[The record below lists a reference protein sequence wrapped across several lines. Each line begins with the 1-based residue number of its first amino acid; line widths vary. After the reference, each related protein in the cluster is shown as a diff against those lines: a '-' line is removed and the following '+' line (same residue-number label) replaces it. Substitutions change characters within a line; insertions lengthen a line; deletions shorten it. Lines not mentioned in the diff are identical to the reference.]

1 LAAWESKCRTFKADK
16 EAIGLSISQNVS
28 VKNLVKIFEGSGG
41 KKVTA
46 VDNVSLTIE
55 PGEFVT
61 LLGPSGCG
69 KTTILRMIAGFENPS
84 SGDVFIGDT
93 RVNTLTPDR
102 RDTAMVFQSY
112 ALFPHLNVF
121 ENVAYGLKIK
131 KMKTEDI
138 RVKVKEL
145 LGLVGLADLE
155 TRSPNQLSGGQQQRV
170 ALARALVMEPSVL
183 LFDEPLSNLDAKLR
197 IHMRREIRK
206 IQRQFGITSIYVTHD
221 QAEAMSMSDRIIV
234 MNKGVVEQMGTPK
247 EVYATPA
254 SQFVADFIGTANIIP
269 STVKAL
275 GDGEVEIEALGTS
288 FQIKTDL
295 TLQIGDAVKLIV
307 RPEAVALSRI
317 AGIPAKITSSVFMGS
332 YQDYIISSY
341 GQNLLV
347 VDPDPANHDTFDAD
361 TQVFLVIA
369 PNKLHIVK

>member
-1 LAAWESKCRTFKADK
+1 MSASK
-16 EAIGLSISQNVS
+16 SVS
-28 VKNLVKIFEGSGG
+28 VKNLVKTFESSGG

-69 KTTILRMIAGFENPS
+69 KTTILRMVAGFENPTG
-84 SGDVFIGDT
+84 GDVLIGGE

-131 KMKTEDI
+131 KMKPDDI
-138 RVKVKEL
+138 RTKVKNIL
-145 LGLVGLADLE
+145 DLVGLSDLE

-234 MNKGVVEQMGTPK
+234 MNKGVIEQVGTPK
-247 EVYATPA
+247 QIYATPA

-269 STVKAL
+269 SKVIHAI
-275 GDGEVEIEALGTS
+275 DGEVDVETLGTR
-288 FQIKTDL
+288 FRVKTNL
-295 TLQIGDAVKLIV
+295 NLQPNDDVKLIV
-307 RPEAVALSRI
+307 RPEAVTLSRE
-317 AGIPAKITSSVFMGS
+317 AGIPAEIASSVFMGS
-332 YQDYIISSY
+332 YQDYVISAHEQS
-341 GQNLLV
+341 LLI
-347 VDPDPANHDTFDAD
+347 VDSDPANHETFE
-361 TQVFLVIA
+361 TGEQVFLVIA

>member
-1 LAAWESKCRTFKADK
+1 MSVSK
-16 EAIGLSISQNVS
+16 SVS
-28 VKNLVKIFEGSGG
+28 VKNLVKIFDSSGG

-46 VDNVSLTIE
+46 VDNVTLTIE

-69 KTTILRMIAGFENPS
+69 KTTILRMVAGFETPS
-84 SGDVFIGDT
+84 GGDVLIGDE

-121 ENVAYGLKIK
+121 ENIAYGLKIK

-138 RVKVKEL
+138 RTKVKEI
-145 LGLVGLADLE
+145 LGLVGLSELE
-155 TRSPNQLSGGQQQRV
+155 GRSPNQLSGGQQQRV

-221 QAEAMSMSDRIIV
+221 QAEAMSMSL
-234 MNKGVVEQMGTPK
+234 NKSARRKKYTPRR
-247 EVYATPA
+247 PA
-254 SQFVADFIGTANIIP
+254 S
-269 STVKAL
+269 
-275 GDGEVEIEALGTS
+275 
-288 FQIKTDL
+288 
-295 TLQIGDAVKLIV
+295 
-307 RPEAVALSRI
+307 
-317 AGIPAKITSSVFMGS
+317 SSP
-332 YQDYIISSY
+332 ISSEP
-341 GQNLLV
+341 QISSL
-347 VDPDPANHDTFDAD
+347 PRW
-361 TQVFLVIA
+361 
-369 PNKLHIVK
+369 KL

>member
-1 LAAWESKCRTFKADK
+1 MSSSKSV
-16 EAIGLSISQNVS
+16 SI
-28 VKNLVKIFEGSGG
+28 KNLVKIFDSAGG

-46 VDNVSLTIE
+46 VDHVSLTIA

-69 KTTILRMIAGFENPS
+69 KTTILRMVAGFETPTG
-84 SGDVFIGDT
+84 GDVLIGDE
-93 RVNTLTPDR
+93 RVNTLTPDK

-121 ENVAYGLKIK
+121 ENIAYGLKIK
-131 KMKTEDI
+131 QLKPDKI
-138 RVKVKEL
+138 KAKVHEI
-145 LGLVGLADLE
+145 LGLVGLTDLE
-155 TRSPNQLSGGQQQRV
+155 ARSPNQLSGGQQQRV

-234 MNKGVVEQMGTPK
+234 MNKGIVEQVGTPQ

-254 SQFVADFIGTANIIP
+254 SQFVADFIGTANIVP
-269 STVKAL
+269 GVVSAA
-275 GDGEVEIEALGTS
+275 DGGVAQIEALGAI
-288 FQIKTDL
+288 FPVKTNL
-295 TLQIGDAVKLIV
+295 AVASGDTVKLIV
-307 RPEAVALSRI
+307 RPEAVRLALE
-317 AGIPAKITSSVFMGS
+317 GLIPAEISSSVFMGS
-332 YQDYIISSY
+332 YQDYVIQTQ
-341 GQNLLV
+341 GQTLV
-347 VDPDPANHDTFDAD
+347 IVDPDPANHPVFGAGE
-361 TQVFLVIA
+361 QVFLSIA
-369 PNKLHIVK
+369 PNSLHIVR

>member
-1 LAAWESKCRTFKADK
+1 MSSSK
-16 EAIGLSISQNVS
+16 SVS
-28 VKNLVKIFEGSGG
+28 VKNLVKIFDSTGG
-41 KKVTA
+41 KKITA
-46 VDNVSLTIE
+46 VDNVSLTIN

-69 KTTILRMIAGFENPS
+69 KTTILRMVAGFESPTG
-84 SGDVFIGDT
+84 GDVLIGNE
-93 RVNTLTPDR
+93 RVNSLTPDK

-121 ENVAYGLKIK
+121 ENIAYGLKIK
-131 KMKTEDI
+131 KMKTDDI
-138 RVKVKEL
+138 RAKVREI
-145 LGLVGLADLE
+145 LGLVGLDDLE
-155 TRSPNQLSGGQQQRV
+155 GRSPNQLSGGQQQRV

-269 STVKAL
+269 AAVASTGPNSAEISSL
-275 GDGEVEIEALGTS
+275 GATFHV
-288 FQIKTDL
+288 KTDL
-295 TLQIGDAVKLIV
+295 PLNPGDPVKLIV
-307 RPEAVALSRI
+307 RPEAVTLSRQP
-317 AGIPAKITSSVFMGS
+317 GIPAEITSSVFMGA
-332 YQDYIISSY
+332 YQDYVIDSHGQTLLIID
-341 GQNLLV
+341 Q
-347 VDPDPANHDTFDAD
+347 DPANHETFAAGE
-361 TQVFLVIA
+361 QVFLSIA
-369 PNKLHIVK
+369 PNSLHIVK

>member
-1 LAAWESKCRTFKADK
+1 MSTSK
-16 EAIGLSISQNVS
+16 SVS

-41 KKVTA
+41 KKIAA

-69 KTTILRMIAGFENPS
+69 KTTILRMVAGFEIPTG
-84 SGDVFIGDT
+84 GDVLIGGD

-121 ENVAYGLKIK
+121 ENIAYGLKIK

-138 RVKVKEL
+138 KAKVRNI
-145 LGLVGLADLE
+145 LGLVGLSELE

-206 IQRQFGITSIYVTHD
+206 IQRQFGITTIYVTHD

-247 EVYATPA
+247 EIYATPA

-269 STVKAL
+269 SKVVTL
-275 GDGEVEIEALGTS
+275 TDGEVEVSTMETS
-288 FQIKTDL
+288 FHVKTRL
-295 TLQIGDAVKLIV
+295 PLLPGDEVKLIV
-307 RPEAVALSRI
+307 RPEAVALSRES
-317 AGIPAKITSSVFMGS
+317 GIPAEITSSVFMGS
-332 YQDYIISSY
+332 YQDYVISSH
-341 GQNLLV
+341 GHSLLI
-347 VDPDPANHDTFDAD
+347 VDSDPAHHETFEAGEK
-361 TQVFLVIA
+361 VFLVIA